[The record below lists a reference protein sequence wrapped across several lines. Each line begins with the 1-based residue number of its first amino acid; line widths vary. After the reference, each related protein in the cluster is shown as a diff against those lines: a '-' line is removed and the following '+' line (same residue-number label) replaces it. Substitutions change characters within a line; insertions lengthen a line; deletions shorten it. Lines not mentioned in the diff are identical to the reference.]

1 MHFDFFF
8 RGFNFSNFLITL
20 TRTKERERENV
31 RDCHQMLFQIL
42 GPFQQVIFTQ
52 APFSH
57 IQCIQ
62 CDQIWQYFSTLAK
75 LKSIYGFVL
84 YLAKF

>member
-1 MHFDFFF
+1 
-8 RGFNFSNFLITL
+8 
-20 TRTKERERENV
+20 
-31 RDCHQMLFQIL
+31 MLFQIL

-84 YLAKF
+84 YLAKFWTYFGKFSMQSTAKYGKKITKPPDHIFN